1 MASLRTLLKETIID
15 KIIINEIGEA
25 SVEPFDYKKIDNT
38 NYLFVFE
45 FNNISYQVKVNFTLI
60 EENLI
65 KTILFFSI
73 PDYFTKEFYNVEFTV
88 NGIENQALKSDLK
101 TILKIMTT
109 LSLIIKDFIQKNNPD
124 GLYIEASN
132 KNLDLLTGKQQKS
145 YLYQAYLDKQIQTI
159 TNYNVY
165 TNRDGFNVTKKTKMK
180 KLEKIIKEAIL
191 EVIKEETFA
200 GKNSISDLKKD
211 PGFSSLKPDA
221 KINAEKEL
229 EQGGSVTLEN
239 NVNEMARIPVQYK
252 IADLS
257 KLDDLSDK
265 VKNSKGVQG
274 IISYLQDKG
283 QAPVAQIAKDQFN
296 RPQQAINPV
305 VLALTQAGVLD
316 TVGGS
321 GVAASRVGKGGEV
334 APPTTKQIIDPED
347 FLIGGGEKFDKAPNE
362 PSEEEIAA
370 SFAAARAI
378 GDEDED
384 IIKTLPKDAPKI
396 KPTISDEDYDKLM
409 KFLNAKERLRNIDSA
424 LRQNKKISRGGDDMI
439 SKDTNEEERLKA
451 KKAELE
457 KRIEDLVASSE
468 YLQRRK
474 APEDKN
480 K

>member
-1 MASLRTLLKETIID
+1 
-15 KIIINEIGEA
+15 
-25 SVEPFDYKKIDNT
+25 
-38 NYLFVFE
+38 
-45 FNNISYQVKVNFTLI
+45 
-60 EENLI
+60 
-65 KTILFFSI
+65 
-73 PDYFTKEFYNVEFTV
+73 
-88 NGIENQALKSDLK
+88 
-101 TILKIMTT
+101 
-109 LSLIIKDFIQKNNPD
+109 
-124 GLYIEASN
+124 
-132 KNLDLLTGKQQKS
+132 
-145 YLYQAYLDKQIQTI
+145 
-159 TNYNVY
+159 
-165 TNRDGFNVTKKTKMK
+165 MK

-200 GKNSISDLKKD
+200 GKMAIPDLEKD
-211 PGFSSLKPDA
+211 PGFSALKPDA
-221 KINAEKEL
+221 KTNAKKEL

-283 QAPVAQIAKDQFN
+283 QAPVAAIAKDQFN

-321 GVAASRVGKGGEV
+321 GVAASRVGKGGAI
-334 APPTTKQIIDPED
+334 APPTTKQMIEPED
-347 FLIGGGEKFDKAPNE
+347 FLIGGGEKFDKVPNE

-384 IIKTLPKDAPKI
+384 IIKTLPKDAPKS
-396 KPTISDEDYDKLM
+396 KMTISDQDYDKLM

-439 SKDTNEEERLKA
+439 SKDSNEEERLKA

-457 KRIEDLVASSE
+457 KRIDDLVASSE

>member
-1 MASLRTLLKETIID
+1 
-15 KIIINEIGEA
+15 
-25 SVEPFDYKKIDNT
+25 
-38 NYLFVFE
+38 
-45 FNNISYQVKVNFTLI
+45 
-60 EENLI
+60 
-65 KTILFFSI
+65 
-73 PDYFTKEFYNVEFTV
+73 
-88 NGIENQALKSDLK
+88 
-101 TILKIMTT
+101 
-109 LSLIIKDFIQKNNPD
+109 
-124 GLYIEASN
+124 
-132 KNLDLLTGKQQKS
+132 
-145 YLYQAYLDKQIQTI
+145 
-159 TNYNVY
+159 
-165 TNRDGFNVTKKTKMK
+165 MK

-283 QAPVAQIAKDQFN
+283 QAPVAAIAKDQFN

-321 GVAASRVGKGGEV
+321 GVAASRVGKGGAI

-384 IIKTLPKDAPKI
+384 IIKTLPKDAPKS
-396 KPTISDEDYDKLM
+396 KMTISDQDYDKLM

-439 SKDTNEEERLKA
+439 SKDSNEEERLKA

-457 KRIEDLVASSE
+457 KRIDDLVASSE

>member
-1 MASLRTLLKETIID
+1 
-15 KIIINEIGEA
+15 
-25 SVEPFDYKKIDNT
+25 
-38 NYLFVFE
+38 
-45 FNNISYQVKVNFTLI
+45 
-60 EENLI
+60 
-65 KTILFFSI
+65 
-73 PDYFTKEFYNVEFTV
+73 
-88 NGIENQALKSDLK
+88 
-101 TILKIMTT
+101 
-109 LSLIIKDFIQKNNPD
+109 
-124 GLYIEASN
+124 
-132 KNLDLLTGKQQKS
+132 
-145 YLYQAYLDKQIQTI
+145 
-159 TNYNVY
+159 
-165 TNRDGFNVTKKTKMK
+165 MK
-180 KLEKIIKEAIL
+180 KLEKIIKEAIA
-191 EVIKEETFA
+191 EVINEDA
-200 GKNSISDLKKD
+200 
-211 PGFSSLKPDA
+211 A
-221 KINAEKEL
+221 KIKNLRLTATKFRQQAIDAEQAASAEEEKDLQQNKTAVAEI
-229 EQGGSVTLEN
+229 

-283 QAPVAQIAKDQFN
+283 QAPVAAIAKDQFN

-321 GVAASRVGKGGEV
+321 GVAASRVGKGGVV

-384 IIKTLPKDAPKI
+384 IIKTLPKDAPKS
-396 KPTISDEDYDKLM
+396 KMTISDQDYDKLM

-439 SKDTNEEERLKA
+439 SKDSNEEERLKA

-457 KRIEDLVASSE
+457 KRIDDLVASSE

>member
-1 MASLRTLLKETIID
+1 
-15 KIIINEIGEA
+15 
-25 SVEPFDYKKIDNT
+25 
-38 NYLFVFE
+38 
-45 FNNISYQVKVNFTLI
+45 
-60 EENLI
+60 
-65 KTILFFSI
+65 
-73 PDYFTKEFYNVEFTV
+73 
-88 NGIENQALKSDLK
+88 
-101 TILKIMTT
+101 
-109 LSLIIKDFIQKNNPD
+109 
-124 GLYIEASN
+124 
-132 KNLDLLTGKQQKS
+132 
-145 YLYQAYLDKQIQTI
+145 
-159 TNYNVY
+159 
-165 TNRDGFNVTKKTKMK
+165 MK

-191 EVIKEETFA
+191 EVLAEGPLEDAAKAAE
-200 GKNSISDLKKD
+200 LKAI
-211 PGFSSLKPDA
+211 DA
-221 KINAEKEL
+221 KIKALNAQKS
-229 EQGGSVTLEN
+229 SVASGKDEIT
-239 NVNEMARIPVQYK
+239 EMARIPVQYK

-257 KLDDLSDK
+257 KLNTLGDK

-283 QAPVAQIAKDQFN
+283 QAPVAQIAKEKFD

-347 FLIGGGEKFDKAPNE
+347 FLVGGGEKFDRPANE

-384 IIKTLPKDAPKI
+384 IIKTLKKDAPRV
-396 KPTISDEDYDKLM
+396 KPQISDEEYDKLM

-424 LRQNKKISRGGDDMI
+424 LRQNKKIARGGDDMI
-439 SKDTNEEERLKA
+439 SKDSNEEERLKA

-457 KRIEDLVASSE
+457 KRIDDLVASSE

>member
-1 MASLRTLLKETIID
+1 
-15 KIIINEIGEA
+15 
-25 SVEPFDYKKIDNT
+25 
-38 NYLFVFE
+38 
-45 FNNISYQVKVNFTLI
+45 
-60 EENLI
+60 
-65 KTILFFSI
+65 
-73 PDYFTKEFYNVEFTV
+73 
-88 NGIENQALKSDLK
+88 
-101 TILKIMTT
+101 
-109 LSLIIKDFIQKNNPD
+109 
-124 GLYIEASN
+124 
-132 KNLDLLTGKQQKS
+132 
-145 YLYQAYLDKQIQTI
+145 
-159 TNYNVY
+159 
-165 TNRDGFNVTKKTKMK
+165 MK

-191 EVIKEETFA
+191 EVINEETFV
-200 GKNSISDLKKD
+200 GKNAILDLRNDKAY
-211 PGFSSLKPDA
+211 SSLKPDA
-221 KINAEKEL
+221 KANAEKEL
-229 EQGGSVTLEN
+229 AQGGSVTLEN
-239 NVNEMARIPVQYK
+239 NINEMARIPVQYK

-283 QAPVAQIAKDQFN
+283 QAPVAAIAKDQFN
-296 RPQQAINPV
+296 RPQPAINPV
-305 VLALTQAGVLD
+305 VLALTHAGVLD

-334 APPTTKQIIDPED
+334 APPTTKQIIEPED
-347 FLIGGGEKFDKAPNE
+347 FLIGGGEKFNKAPNE

-370 SFAAARAI
+370 SFAAARAA
-378 GDEDED
+378 GDEEEE
-384 IIKTLPKDAPKI
+384 IKDLKKDAPKI

-439 SKDTNEEERLKA
+439 SKDTNEEERLRAQKSA
-451 KKAELE
+451 LE

>member
-1 MASLRTLLKETIID
+1 
-15 KIIINEIGEA
+15 
-25 SVEPFDYKKIDNT
+25 
-38 NYLFVFE
+38 
-45 FNNISYQVKVNFTLI
+45 
-60 EENLI
+60 
-65 KTILFFSI
+65 
-73 PDYFTKEFYNVEFTV
+73 
-88 NGIENQALKSDLK
+88 
-101 TILKIMTT
+101 
-109 LSLIIKDFIQKNNPD
+109 
-124 GLYIEASN
+124 
-132 KNLDLLTGKQQKS
+132 
-145 YLYQAYLDKQIQTI
+145 
-159 TNYNVY
+159 
-165 TNRDGFNVTKKTKMK
+165 MK
-180 KLEKIIKEAIL
+180 KLEKIIKEAIA
-191 EVIKEETFA
+191 EVINEDA
-200 GKNSISDLKKD
+200 
-211 PGFSSLKPDA
+211 A
-221 KINAEKEL
+221 KIKNLRTTATKLRQQAIDAEQAASAEEEKDLQQNKAAVAEI
-229 EQGGSVTLEN
+229 

-257 KLDDLSDK
+257 KLNTLSDK

-283 QAPVAQIAKDQFN
+283 QAPVAAIAKDQFN

-347 FLIGGGEKFDKAPNE
+347 FLIGGGEKFNKAPNE

-384 IIKTLPKDAPKI
+384 VIKTLKKDAPKI

-439 SKDTNEEERLKA
+439 SKDTNEEERLRAQKSA
-451 KKAELE
+451 LE

>member
-1 MASLRTLLKETIID
+1 
-15 KIIINEIGEA
+15 
-25 SVEPFDYKKIDNT
+25 
-38 NYLFVFE
+38 
-45 FNNISYQVKVNFTLI
+45 
-60 EENLI
+60 
-65 KTILFFSI
+65 
-73 PDYFTKEFYNVEFTV
+73 
-88 NGIENQALKSDLK
+88 
-101 TILKIMTT
+101 
-109 LSLIIKDFIQKNNPD
+109 
-124 GLYIEASN
+124 
-132 KNLDLLTGKQQKS
+132 
-145 YLYQAYLDKQIQTI
+145 
-159 TNYNVY
+159 
-165 TNRDGFNVTKKTKMK
+165 MK

-191 EVIKEETFA
+191 EVLAEGPAEDSAAKTAEINAINKEIA
-200 GKNSISDLKKD
+200 ALNAKKNSINSGKTSI
-211 PGFSSLKPDA
+211 PEG
-221 KINAEKEL
+221 E
-229 EQGGSVTLEN
+229 
-239 NVNEMARIPVQYK
+239 VNEMARIPVQYK

-257 KLDDLSDK
+257 KLNTLSDK

-283 QAPVAQIAKDQFN
+283 QAPVAAIAKDQFN

-321 GVAASRVGKGGEV
+321 GVAASRVGKGGAI
-334 APPTTKQIIDPED
+334 APPTTKQMIEPED

-384 IIKTLPKDAPKI
+384 IIKTLPKDAPKS
-396 KPTISDEDYDKLM
+396 KMTISDEDYDKLM

-439 SKDTNEEERLKA
+439 SKDSNEEERLKA

-457 KRIEDLVASSE
+457 KRIDDLVASSE

>member
-1 MASLRTLLKETIID
+1 
-15 KIIINEIGEA
+15 
-25 SVEPFDYKKIDNT
+25 
-38 NYLFVFE
+38 
-45 FNNISYQVKVNFTLI
+45 
-60 EENLI
+60 
-65 KTILFFSI
+65 
-73 PDYFTKEFYNVEFTV
+73 
-88 NGIENQALKSDLK
+88 
-101 TILKIMTT
+101 
-109 LSLIIKDFIQKNNPD
+109 
-124 GLYIEASN
+124 
-132 KNLDLLTGKQQKS
+132 
-145 YLYQAYLDKQIQTI
+145 
-159 TNYNVY
+159 
-165 TNRDGFNVTKKTKMK
+165 MK

-191 EVIKEETFA
+191 EVINEETFA
-200 GKNSISDLKKD
+200 GKMAIPDLKKD
-211 PGFSSLKPDA
+211 PAFGSLKPDA

-229 EQGGSVTLEN
+229 AQGGSVTLEN

-283 QAPVAQIAKDQFN
+283 QAPVAAIAKDQFN

-321 GVAASRVGKGGEV
+321 GVAASRVGKGGAI
-334 APPTTKQIIDPED
+334 APPTTKQMIEPED

-362 PSEEEIAA
+362 PSDEEIAA

-384 IIKTLPKDAPKI
+384 IIKTLPKDAPKS
-396 KPTISDEDYDKLM
+396 KMTISDEDYDKLM

-439 SKDTNEEERLKA
+439 SKDSNEEERLKA

-457 KRIEDLVASSE
+457 KRIDDLVASSE

>member
-1 MASLRTLLKETIID
+1 
-15 KIIINEIGEA
+15 
-25 SVEPFDYKKIDNT
+25 
-38 NYLFVFE
+38 
-45 FNNISYQVKVNFTLI
+45 
-60 EENLI
+60 
-65 KTILFFSI
+65 
-73 PDYFTKEFYNVEFTV
+73 
-88 NGIENQALKSDLK
+88 
-101 TILKIMTT
+101 
-109 LSLIIKDFIQKNNPD
+109 
-124 GLYIEASN
+124 
-132 KNLDLLTGKQQKS
+132 
-145 YLYQAYLDKQIQTI
+145 
-159 TNYNVY
+159 
-165 TNRDGFNVTKKTKMK
+165 MK

-191 EVIKEETFA
+191 EVLAEGPLEDTAKAAE
-200 GKNSISDLKKD
+200 LKAI
-211 PGFSSLKPDA
+211 DA
-221 KINAEKEL
+221 KIKALNAQKSAVAS
-229 EQGGSVTLEN
+229 GKDSVT
-239 NVNEMARIPVQYK
+239 EMARIPVQYK
-252 IADLS
+252 IANLS

-283 QAPVAQIAKDQFN
+283 QAPVAAIAKDQFN

-334 APPTTKQIIDPED
+334 APPTTKQMIEPED
-347 FLIGGGEKFDKAPNE
+347 FLIGGGEKFNKAPNE

-370 SFAAARAI
+370 SFAAARAA
-378 GDEDED
+378 GDEEEE
-384 IIKTLPKDAPKI
+384 IKDLKKDAPKI

-439 SKDTNEEERLKA
+439 SKDTNEEERLRAQKA
-451 KKAELE
+451 ALE

>member
-1 MASLRTLLKETIID
+1 
-15 KIIINEIGEA
+15 
-25 SVEPFDYKKIDNT
+25 
-38 NYLFVFE
+38 
-45 FNNISYQVKVNFTLI
+45 
-60 EENLI
+60 
-65 KTILFFSI
+65 
-73 PDYFTKEFYNVEFTV
+73 
-88 NGIENQALKSDLK
+88 
-101 TILKIMTT
+101 
-109 LSLIIKDFIQKNNPD
+109 
-124 GLYIEASN
+124 
-132 KNLDLLTGKQQKS
+132 
-145 YLYQAYLDKQIQTI
+145 
-159 TNYNVY
+159 
-165 TNRDGFNVTKKTKMK
+165 MK

-191 EVIKEETFA
+191 EVLAEASTIDVSNPSLTPQQKSTLIKQARLNT
-200 GKNSISDLKKD
+200 KNPNLGTVKD
-211 PGFSSLKPDA
+211 PVEFV
-221 KINAEKEL
+221 E
-229 EQGGSVTLEN
+229 EN
-239 NVNEMARIPVQYK
+239 NINEMARIPVQYK

-257 KLDDLSDK
+257 KLNTLSDK

-283 QAPVAQIAKDQFN
+283 QAPVAQIAKEKFN

-334 APPTTKQIIDPED
+334 APPTTKQIIEPED
-347 FLIGGGEKFDKAPNE
+347 FLVGGGEKFNKAPNE

-370 SFAAARAI
+370 SFAAARAA
-378 GDEDED
+378 GDEEEE
-384 IIKTLPKDAPKI
+384 IKDLKKDAPKI

-439 SKDTNEEERLKA
+439 SKDTNEEERLRAQKA
-451 KKAELE
+451 ALE

>member
-1 MASLRTLLKETIID
+1 
-15 KIIINEIGEA
+15 
-25 SVEPFDYKKIDNT
+25 
-38 NYLFVFE
+38 
-45 FNNISYQVKVNFTLI
+45 
-60 EENLI
+60 
-65 KTILFFSI
+65 
-73 PDYFTKEFYNVEFTV
+73 
-88 NGIENQALKSDLK
+88 
-101 TILKIMTT
+101 
-109 LSLIIKDFIQKNNPD
+109 
-124 GLYIEASN
+124 
-132 KNLDLLTGKQQKS
+132 
-145 YLYQAYLDKQIQTI
+145 
-159 TNYNVY
+159 
-165 TNRDGFNVTKKTKMK
+165 MK
-180 KLEKIIKEAIL
+180 KLEKIIKEAIA
-191 EVIKEETFA
+191 EVINEDA
-200 GKNSISDLKKD
+200 
-211 PGFSSLKPDA
+211 A
-221 KINAEKEL
+221 KIKNLRLTATKFRQQAIDAEQAASAEEEKDLQQNKTAVAEI
-229 EQGGSVTLEN
+229 

-283 QAPVAQIAKDQFN
+283 QAPVAAIAKDQFN

-321 GVAASRVGKGGEV
+321 GVAASRVGKGGAI

-347 FLIGGGEKFDKAPNE
+347 FLIGGGEKFDKASNE
-362 PSEEEIAA
+362 PSDEEIAA

-384 IIKTLPKDAPKI
+384 IIKTLPKDAPKS
-396 KPTISDEDYDKLM
+396 KMTISDQDYDKLM

-439 SKDTNEEERLKA
+439 SKDSNEEERLKA
-451 KKAELE
+451 KKVELE
-457 KRIEDLVASSE
+457 KRIDDLVASSE

-480 K
+480 KRFTESFKTMAALNFELMAGNIGSIILPTGETVADREQIKEFVQNADSKLIREIEDGLTTLRQQGTVKPLKFKSSEEQIKDGAPATYEVPITFDNSNFFV

>member
-1 MASLRTLLKETIID
+1 
-15 KIIINEIGEA
+15 
-25 SVEPFDYKKIDNT
+25 
-38 NYLFVFE
+38 
-45 FNNISYQVKVNFTLI
+45 
-60 EENLI
+60 
-65 KTILFFSI
+65 
-73 PDYFTKEFYNVEFTV
+73 
-88 NGIENQALKSDLK
+88 
-101 TILKIMTT
+101 
-109 LSLIIKDFIQKNNPD
+109 
-124 GLYIEASN
+124 
-132 KNLDLLTGKQQKS
+132 
-145 YLYQAYLDKQIQTI
+145 
-159 TNYNVY
+159 
-165 TNRDGFNVTKKTKMK
+165 MK
-180 KLEKIIKEAIL
+180 KLEKIIKEAIA
-191 EVIKEETFA
+191 EVINEDA
-200 GKNSISDLKKD
+200 
-211 PGFSSLKPDA
+211 A
-221 KINAEKEL
+221 KIKNLRMAATKFRQQAIDAEQAASEEEEKDLQQNKVAVAEI
-229 EQGGSVTLEN
+229 

-257 KLDDLSDK
+257 KLNTLSDK

-283 QAPVAQIAKDQFN
+283 QAPVAQIAKEKFD

-347 FLIGGGEKFDKAPNE
+347 FLVGGGEKFDRPANE

-384 IIKTLPKDAPKI
+384 IIKTLKKDAPRV
-396 KPTISDEDYDKLM
+396 KPQISDEEYDKLM

-424 LRQNKKISRGGDDMI
+424 LRQNKKIARGGDDMI
-439 SKDTNEEERLKA
+439 SKDSNEEERLKA

-457 KRIEDLVASSE
+457 KRIDDLVASSE

>member
-1 MASLRTLLKETIID
+1 
-15 KIIINEIGEA
+15 
-25 SVEPFDYKKIDNT
+25 
-38 NYLFVFE
+38 
-45 FNNISYQVKVNFTLI
+45 
-60 EENLI
+60 
-65 KTILFFSI
+65 
-73 PDYFTKEFYNVEFTV
+73 
-88 NGIENQALKSDLK
+88 
-101 TILKIMTT
+101 
-109 LSLIIKDFIQKNNPD
+109 
-124 GLYIEASN
+124 
-132 KNLDLLTGKQQKS
+132 
-145 YLYQAYLDKQIQTI
+145 
-159 TNYNVY
+159 
-165 TNRDGFNVTKKTKMK
+165 MK
-180 KLEKIIKEAIL
+180 KLEKIIKEAIA
-191 EVIKEETFA
+191 EVINEDAAKVKNLRIAATKFRQQAIDAEQAASAEEE
-200 GKNSISDLKKD
+200 KDLQQNKT
-211 PGFSSLKPDA
+211 A
-221 KINAEKEL
+221 VAEI
-229 EQGGSVTLEN
+229 

-257 KLDDLSDK
+257 KLNTLGDK

-283 QAPVAQIAKDQFN
+283 QAPVAQIAKEKFD

-347 FLIGGGEKFDKAPNE
+347 FLVGGGEKFNKAPNE

-370 SFAAARAI
+370 SFAAARAA
-378 GDEDED
+378 GDEEEE
-384 IIKTLPKDAPKI
+384 IKDLKKDAPKI
-396 KPTISDEDYDKLM
+396 KPTISDEEYDKLM

-424 LRQNKKISRGGDDMI
+424 LRQNKKIARGGDDMI
-439 SKDTNEEERLKA
+439 SKDTNEEERLRAQKA
-451 KKAELE
+451 ALE

>member
-1 MASLRTLLKETIID
+1 
-15 KIIINEIGEA
+15 
-25 SVEPFDYKKIDNT
+25 
-38 NYLFVFE
+38 
-45 FNNISYQVKVNFTLI
+45 
-60 EENLI
+60 
-65 KTILFFSI
+65 
-73 PDYFTKEFYNVEFTV
+73 
-88 NGIENQALKSDLK
+88 
-101 TILKIMTT
+101 
-109 LSLIIKDFIQKNNPD
+109 
-124 GLYIEASN
+124 
-132 KNLDLLTGKQQKS
+132 
-145 YLYQAYLDKQIQTI
+145 
-159 TNYNVY
+159 
-165 TNRDGFNVTKKTKMK
+165 MK
-180 KLEKIIKEAIL
+180 KLEKIIKEAIA
-191 EVIKEETFA
+191 EVINEDAAKVKNLRIAATKLRQQAIDAEQAASAEEE
-200 GKNSISDLKKD
+200 KDLQQNK
-211 PGFSSLKPDA
+211 A
-221 KINAEKEL
+221 AVAEI
-229 EQGGSVTLEN
+229 

-257 KLDDLSDK
+257 KLNTLSDK

-283 QAPVAQIAKDQFN
+283 QAPVAAIAKDQFN

-347 FLIGGGEKFDKAPNE
+347 FLVGGGEKFDRPANE
-362 PSEEEIAA
+362 PSDEEIAA

-384 IIKTLPKDAPKI
+384 IIKTLKKDAPRV
-396 KPTISDEDYDKLM
+396 KPQISDEEYDKLM

-424 LRQNKKISRGGDDMI
+424 LRQNKKIARGGDDMI
-439 SKDTNEEERLKA
+439 SKDSNEEERLKA
-451 KKAELE
+451 KKVELE
-457 KRIEDLVASSE
+457 KRIDDLVASSE

>member
-1 MASLRTLLKETIID
+1 
-15 KIIINEIGEA
+15 
-25 SVEPFDYKKIDNT
+25 
-38 NYLFVFE
+38 
-45 FNNISYQVKVNFTLI
+45 
-60 EENLI
+60 
-65 KTILFFSI
+65 
-73 PDYFTKEFYNVEFTV
+73 
-88 NGIENQALKSDLK
+88 
-101 TILKIMTT
+101 
-109 LSLIIKDFIQKNNPD
+109 
-124 GLYIEASN
+124 
-132 KNLDLLTGKQQKS
+132 
-145 YLYQAYLDKQIQTI
+145 
-159 TNYNVY
+159 
-165 TNRDGFNVTKKTKMK
+165 MK

-191 EVIKEETFA
+191 EVLAEASTIDVPNPELSQQQKSSLIRQARSNT
-200 GKNSISDLKKD
+200 KNPNLGTVKD
-211 PGFSSLKPDA
+211 PVEFV
-221 KINAEKEL
+221 E
-229 EQGGSVTLEN
+229 EN

-283 QAPVAQIAKDQFN
+283 QAPVAAIAKDQFN

-334 APPTTKQIIDPED
+334 APPTTKQIIEPED
-347 FLIGGGEKFDKAPNE
+347 FLVGGGEKFDRPANE

-378 GDEDED
+378 GDEEEE
-384 IIKTLPKDAPKI
+384 IKDLKKDAPKI

-474 APEDKN
+474 SPEDKN

>member
-1 MASLRTLLKETIID
+1 
-15 KIIINEIGEA
+15 
-25 SVEPFDYKKIDNT
+25 
-38 NYLFVFE
+38 
-45 FNNISYQVKVNFTLI
+45 
-60 EENLI
+60 
-65 KTILFFSI
+65 
-73 PDYFTKEFYNVEFTV
+73 
-88 NGIENQALKSDLK
+88 
-101 TILKIMTT
+101 
-109 LSLIIKDFIQKNNPD
+109 
-124 GLYIEASN
+124 
-132 KNLDLLTGKQQKS
+132 
-145 YLYQAYLDKQIQTI
+145 
-159 TNYNVY
+159 
-165 TNRDGFNVTKKTKMK
+165 MK

-191 EVIKEETFA
+191 EVLAEGPAEDSAAKTAEINAINKEIA
-200 GKNSISDLKKD
+200 ALNAKKNSINSGKTSI
-211 PGFSSLKPDA
+211 PEG
-221 KINAEKEL
+221 E
-229 EQGGSVTLEN
+229 
-239 NVNEMARIPVQYK
+239 VNEMARIPVQYK

-257 KLDDLSDK
+257 KLNTLSDK

-283 QAPVAQIAKDQFN
+283 QAPVATIAKDQFN

-321 GVAASRVGKGGEV
+321 GVAASRVGKGGAI
-334 APPTTKQIIDPED
+334 APPTTKQMIEPED

-384 IIKTLPKDAPKI
+384 IIKTLPKDAPKS
-396 KPTISDEDYDKLM
+396 KMTISDEDYDKLM

-439 SKDTNEEERLKA
+439 SKDSNEEERLKA

-457 KRIEDLVASSE
+457 KRIDDLVASSE

>member
-1 MASLRTLLKETIID
+1 
-15 KIIINEIGEA
+15 
-25 SVEPFDYKKIDNT
+25 
-38 NYLFVFE
+38 
-45 FNNISYQVKVNFTLI
+45 
-60 EENLI
+60 
-65 KTILFFSI
+65 
-73 PDYFTKEFYNVEFTV
+73 
-88 NGIENQALKSDLK
+88 
-101 TILKIMTT
+101 
-109 LSLIIKDFIQKNNPD
+109 
-124 GLYIEASN
+124 
-132 KNLDLLTGKQQKS
+132 
-145 YLYQAYLDKQIQTI
+145 
-159 TNYNVY
+159 
-165 TNRDGFNVTKKTKMK
+165 MK

-200 GKNSISDLKKD
+200 GKSAISDLKKD

-257 KLDDLSDK
+257 KLNTLGDK

-283 QAPVAQIAKDQFN
+283 QAPVAQIAKEKFD

-347 FLIGGGEKFDKAPNE
+347 FLVGGGEKFNKAPNE

-370 SFAAARAI
+370 SFAAARAA
-378 GDEDED
+378 GDEEEE
-384 IIKTLPKDAPKI
+384 IKDLKKDAPKI
-396 KPTISDEDYDKLM
+396 KPTISDEEYDKLM

-457 KRIEDLVASSE
+457 KRIDDLVASSE

>member
-1 MASLRTLLKETIID
+1 
-15 KIIINEIGEA
+15 
-25 SVEPFDYKKIDNT
+25 
-38 NYLFVFE
+38 
-45 FNNISYQVKVNFTLI
+45 
-60 EENLI
+60 
-65 KTILFFSI
+65 
-73 PDYFTKEFYNVEFTV
+73 
-88 NGIENQALKSDLK
+88 
-101 TILKIMTT
+101 
-109 LSLIIKDFIQKNNPD
+109 
-124 GLYIEASN
+124 
-132 KNLDLLTGKQQKS
+132 
-145 YLYQAYLDKQIQTI
+145 
-159 TNYNVY
+159 
-165 TNRDGFNVTKKTKMK
+165 MK
-180 KLEKIIKEAIL
+180 KLEKIIKEAIA
-191 EVIKEETFA
+191 EVINEDAAKVKNLRIAATKFRQQAIDAEQAASAEEE
-200 GKNSISDLKKD
+200 KDLQQNK
-211 PGFSSLKPDA
+211 A
-221 KINAEKEL
+221 AVAEI
-229 EQGGSVTLEN
+229 

-257 KLDDLSDK
+257 KLNTLSDK

-283 QAPVAQIAKDQFN
+283 QAPVAAIAKDQFN

-347 FLIGGGEKFDKAPNE
+347 FLVGGGEKFNRPANE

-384 IIKTLPKDAPKI
+384 IIKTLKKDAPRV
-396 KPTISDEDYDKLM
+396 KPQISDKEYDKLM

-424 LRQNKKISRGGDDMI
+424 LRQNKKIARGGDDMI
-439 SKDTNEEERLKA
+439 SKDTNEEERLRAQKA
-451 KKAELE
+451 ALE